1 MRCRADESGR
11 ASEGESAREKGSEAG
26 PGGGVAK
33 RVTGGGEH
41 GLAAAAPAHVHVTCI
56 CAARV
61 A

>member
-11 ASEGESAREKGSEAG
+11 ASEGESAREKGIEAG

-41 GLAAAAPAHVHVTCI
+41 GLAAAAPAHVHAPSLLI
-56 CAARV
+56 CM
-61 A
+61 